1 MIQNWMT
8 ISGIAFETITYNDL
22 VNHKKYENDLEELE
36 ERCTLLNSATSS
48 FQIKKN
54 KMKSQKIT

>member
-1 MIQNWMT
+1 MT
-8 ISGIAFETITYNDL
+8 ISRIAFETITYNDL